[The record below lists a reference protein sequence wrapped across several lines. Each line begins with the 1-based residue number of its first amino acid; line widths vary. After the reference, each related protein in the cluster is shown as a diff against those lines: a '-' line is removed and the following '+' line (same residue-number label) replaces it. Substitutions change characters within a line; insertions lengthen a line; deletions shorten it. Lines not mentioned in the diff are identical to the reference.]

1 MTSQVVGSADEPS
14 LTPSLDLVEVSKE
27 SAPKNSQTFP
37 SSAQSFVVKTASTTT
52 MSKVE
57 EEQNQELLTEDQL
70 VVRCVECFDVDEED
84 EVDDIQ
90 FAHALFLSHQW
101 LSDSLSLI
109 THFVNFYQ
117 ESRNV
122 EQREAVCR
130 AVAFWIEKFP
140 MHFDAQP
147 QVCAQVVRLKT
158 IAEDVNESIRNGL
171 DVSSLPSFAWLRAVS
186 VRNPLAKQTAFS
198 LSFVQASASD
208 ISTSLSHI
216 DYRVLSRIS
225 ITELKQYVKDGHLRS
240 CPMLERSISVFNNLS
255 NWVQCMI
262 LNKTT
267 PKERAEILVKFVHVA
282 KHLRKINNFNTLM
295 SVVGGITHSSVAR
308 LAKTYAILSND
319 IKKELNQMTTL
330 LSANH
335 NFSEYRKAL
344 AACNK
349 KFRIPIIGVHLKD
362 LVAIN
367 CSGANFE
374 KTKCISSEK
383 LVKLAKLLSNFLVF
397 NQKEHNLPE
406 MNMDLINTL
415 KVSLDIRYSDDDI
428 YELSLRREP
437 KTFMNFEPSRG
448 VVFAEWAS
456 GVSVAPDNA
465 TVSKHISA
473 MVDAVFKHYDH
484 DRDGFISQEEFQLI
498 AGNFP
503 FIDAFVIIDVD
514 MDGQISK
521 DELKTYFMAANK
533 NTKDLR
539 RGFKHNFHETTF
551 LTPTTCN
558 HCNKLLWGILRQG
571 FKCKDCGLAV
581 HNCCKSNAVAECR
594 RKSSSNLTK
603 AAEWLS
609 SPRGSVRSK
618 LFSTCKSSR
627 PRTVSAVATSP
638 TTETAKPTCS
648 ARLNPTPTLK
658 DIRPQSESTE
668 YYHSGSTPDEEVGLV
683 SLACEEVFEDD
694 DLADISSASYR
705 TA

>member
-1 MTSQVVGSADEPS
+1 
-14 LTPSLDLVEVSKE
+14 
-27 SAPKNSQTFP
+27 
-37 SSAQSFVVKTASTTT
+37 

-57 EEQNQELLTEDQL
+57 EEQQVELLTEDQL
-70 VVRCVECFDVDEED
+70 VGKCVECFDVDEED
-84 EVDDIQ
+84 EADDIQ
-90 FAHALFLSHQW
+90 FAEALFLSHQW

-109 THFVNFYQ
+109 THFVTFYQ
-117 ESRNV
+117 ESRSV

-225 ITELKQYVKDGHLRS
+225 ITELKQYVKDGHLKS

-319 IKKELNQMTTL
+319 IKKELNQLTNL
-330 LSANH
+330 LSAQH
-335 NFSEYRKAL
+335 NFGEYRKAL

-397 NQKEHNLPE
+397 NQKGHNLPE

-503 FIDAFVIIDVD
+503 FIDAFVNIDVD

-581 HNCCKSNAVAECR
+581 HSCCKSNAVAECR

-618 LFSTCKSSR
+618 LFSTCKFLRRSSR

-638 TTETAKPTCS
+638 TNEAAAKPTCS
-648 ARLNPTPTLK
+648 ARLNPPPLK

-668 YYHSGSTPDEEVGLV
+668 YYHSGSTPDEEIGLV
-683 SLACEEVFEDD
+683 SLACEEVFDDD